1 MAVVAGCKDGIRG
14 REMSRSDEEKRMI
27 GSTRLPPPLPIA
39 RALDDN
45 SVSLHAALDAA
56 DLVQIIRTEN
66 EYV

>member
-1 MAVVAGCKDGIRG
+1 
-14 REMSRSDEEKRMI
+14 MSKSDEEKRMI

-56 DLVQIIRTEN
+56 DLVQKIRTES
-66 EYV
+66 ECV

>member
-1 MAVVAGCKDGIRG
+1 MAEAAGCKDGIRG
-14 REMSRSDEEKRMI
+14 REMSKSDEEKRMI
-27 GSTRLPPPLPIA
+27 GSTRLPQPLPIP

>member
-14 REMSRSDEEKRMI
+14 REMSKSDEEKRMI
-27 GSTRLPPPLPIA
+27 GSTRLPPPLPIP